1 MNWQT
6 GEFYF
11 ALSLASVALAFA
23 AYHFL
28 NHAGRVRAW
37 ISDRAGEGYAKVQLI
52 VFQRLS
58 GLVILGLI
66 PLAIA
71 LAATGRGFSYFGLNF
86 ANMDQVL
93 VLTLGALVILL
104 PMGYFNA
111 LRADNQAM
119 YPQMRLSEWS
129 YGLLLWS
136 NFTWV
141 LYLLGYEILFRGI
154 LFFPVL
160 DHYGLV
166 VAISVNAAVYSLA
179 HIPKGLKETIGAIPF
194 GIIVCLAAE
203 KTGNIWFPFLVH
215 SVMALSNE
223 WFSIFLNPNM
233 HLKKSQ

>member
-6 GEFYF
+6 GELYF

-28 NHAGRVRAW
+28 NHADRFRTW
-37 ISDRAGEGYAKVQLI
+37 IADRAGEADAPVQVI

-66 PLAIA
+66 PLAVA
-71 LAATGRGFSYFGLNF
+71 LAATGQGFGYFGLSF
-86 ANMDQVL
+86 SDMDQVL
-93 VLTLGALVILL
+93 IWTLVASVILL
-104 PMGYFNA
+104 PIGYLNA
-111 LRADNQAM
+111 RRADNQAM

-136 NFTWV
+136 NLTWV

-154 LFFPVL
+154 LFFPIL

-166 VAISVNAAVYSLA
+166 VAISANAAVYSLA

-194 GIIVCLAAE
+194 GIIVCLVAE

-215 SVMALSNE
+215 CVMALSNE
-223 WFSIFLNPNM
+223 WFSIFQNPNM

>member
-11 ALSLASVALAFA
+11 ALSLASVAIAFA
-23 AYHFL
+23 IYHFL
-28 NHAGRVRAW
+28 NHDDRVRNW
-37 ISDRAGEGYAKVQLI
+37 ISDRAGEADAPVRVI

-58 GLVILGLI
+58 GLIIMGLI
-66 PLAIA
+66 PLAVA
-71 LAATGRGFSYFGLNF
+71 MATTGEGFSYFGLNF
-86 ANMDQVL
+86 ANLDQVL
-93 VLTLGALVILL
+93 FWTLCASVILL
-104 PMGYFNA
+104 PVGYFNA
-111 LRADNQAM
+111 RRADNQAM

-136 NFTWV
+136 NFTWA

-154 LFFPVL
+154 LFFPIL
-160 DHYGLV
+160 DQYGLV

-179 HIPKGLKETIGAIPF
+179 HIPKGMKETLGAIPF
-194 GIIVCLAAE
+194 GIIVCLAAW

-215 SVMALSNE
+215 TLMALSNE
-223 WFSIFLNPNM
+223 WFSIFLNPSM

>member
-11 ALSLASVALAFA
+11 VLSLACVSIAFA

-28 NHAGRVRAW
+28 NHADRIKAW
-37 ISDRAGEGYAKVQLI
+37 ISNRAGKALAPVQVI

-66 PLAIA
+66 PLAVA
-71 LAATGRGFSYFGLNF
+71 LALSGKGFSYFGLNF
-86 ANMDQVL
+86 ANMDRVL
-93 VLTLGALVILL
+93 IWTLGASVIVL
-104 PMGYFNA
+104 PTGYFNA
-111 LRADNQAM
+111 RRADNQSM

-129 YGLLLWS
+129 YSLLLWS
-136 NFTWV
+136 NLTWV

-160 DHYGLV
+160 DHYGLA
-166 VAISVNAAVYSLA
+166 VATAVNVAVYSLA
-179 HIPKGLKETIGAIPF
+179 HIPKGLKETVGAIPF
-194 GIIVCLAAE
+194 GIVVCLGANA
-203 KTGNIWFPFLVH
+203 TGNIWFPFLVH
-215 SVMALSNE
+215 CVMALSNE

-233 HLKKSQ
+233 HLKKSH

>member
-1 MNWQT
+1 VNWQT

-11 ALSLASVALAFA
+11 ALSLASVAIAFA

-28 NHAGRVRAW
+28 NHNDRVRTW
-37 ISDRAGEGYAKVQLI
+37 ISVRAGEALAPVQVI

-66 PLAIA
+66 PLAVA
-71 LAATGRGFSYFGLNF
+71 LAATGQGLSYFGLNF
-86 ANMDQVL
+86 AKMGQVL
-93 VLTLGALVILL
+93 IWTLGASVILL
-104 PMGYFNA
+104 PMGYVNA
-111 LRADNQAM
+111 RRPDNQAM
-119 YPQMRLSEWS
+119 YPQMRLSEWPV
-129 YGLLLWS
+129 GLLLRS
-136 NFTWV
+136 NLTWV

-154 LFFPVL
+154 LFFPIL

-166 VAISVNAAVYSLA
+166 VAISVNAAIYSLA

-194 GIIVCLAAE
+194 GIIVCLAAW

-215 SVMALSNE
+215 CVMALSNE

-233 HLKKSQ
+233 HLKKSH

>member
-1 MNWQT
+1 M
-6 GEFYF
+6 
-11 ALSLASVALAFA
+11 ACVALAFA

-28 NHAGRVRAW
+28 NESERVRRW
-37 ISDRAGEGYAKVQLI
+37 ISVRAGEALAPVRVI

-58 GLVILGLI
+58 GLAIMGMI
-66 PLAIA
+66 PLAAA
-71 LAATGRGFSYFGLNF
+71 LAATGEGAAYFGLNF
-86 ANMDQVL
+86 ANMGQVL
-93 VLTLGALVILL
+93 LWTLAASAVVLPLGYI
-104 PMGYFNA
+104 NA
-111 LRADNQAM
+111 KSPGNQVM

-136 NFTWV
+136 NLTWV

-160 DHYGLV
+160 DHYGLI
-166 VAISVNAAVYSLA
+166 VATAVNAAVYSLA

-194 GIIVCLAAE
+194 GIIVCMGAAA
-203 KTGNIWFPFLVH
+203 TGNIWFPFLVH
-215 SVMALSNE
+215 CVMALSNE